1 MKGFLAIVRL
11 TCRSAIRS
19 NVFRFL
25 LFLLIA
31 SVILVPNTLKGDG
44 TAQGFIQ
51 VMLQYSTAFT
61 AFILSVSVI
70 WLSCSELCT
79 DAENGQLHMIVVK
92 PVSRV
97 VVFAGKFAGVFLIHF
112 VLLVIAFVF
121 IYVFTM
127 FQYARQEFTP
137 QERARLENEVF
148 TGRRAFTPYLGNL
161 DEKVQKELARKVET
175 AKKTGEALPELSGE
189 GRRKYLANLK
199 MEILSREGEVRPG
212 QVRTWYYM
220 GLPKEY
226 NGPVYVGYKA
236 YSGEVG
242 SKNQKIGM
250 GMWVIRYVQK
260 IYDENVKDSSGKP
273 VLKSTQEIPLQMKPE
288 QILTSAYKEFVVP
301 GDVLI
306 HNGTASLGF
315 VNLQSKGS
323 ETMYF
328 QATQSPRLLIRES
341 SFISNYI
348 RAMFVAAMGLFVL
361 GVISCSFA
369 GFLSMP
375 TAVFLTLSYI
385 LAGLFSSYL
394 GANLDFSP
402 DMEFLDAV
410 GAGLAFVMSNLLI
423 SVQSFA
429 VSDYL
434 ATGTLIE
441 YGLMLHLFFVNM
453 IIKVLPVCLLGV
465 YLYYRRELALA
476 MKQ

>member
-1 MKGFLAIVRL
+1 MKGFLAIVKL

-25 LFLLIA
+25 LFLLIV

-61 AFILSVSVI
+61 AFILSVSII

-92 PVSRV
+92 PVSRITI
-97 VVFAGKFAGVFLIHF
+97 FAGKFTGVFLIHF

-121 IYVFTM
+121 IYIFTM

-161 DEKVQKELARKVET
+161 DEKVQKELARRVES
-175 AKKTGEALPELSGE
+175 AKRTGEALPELTGE

-199 MEILSREGEVRPG
+199 MEILSKEGEVRSG
-212 QVRTWYYM
+212 QTKTWYYM

-226 NGPVYVGYKA
+226 KGPVYVGFKI

-250 GMWVIRYVQK
+250 GMWLIRYVQK

-273 VLKSTQEIPLQMKPE
+273 VLKGTQEIPLQMAPE
-288 QILTSAYKEFVVP
+288 QILTSAYKEFTVP

-306 HNGTASLGF
+306 HDGTASLGF
-315 VNLQSKGS
+315 VNLQNKDS
-323 ETMYF
+323 ETMFF
-328 QATQSPRLLIRES
+328 QVTQSPRLLIRET

-348 RAMFVAAMGLFVL
+348 RAMFVVAMGLFVL
-361 GVISCSFA
+361 GMISCSFA

-394 GANLDFSP
+394 GANLDLSP
-402 DMEFLDAV
+402 GAEFLDV
-410 GAGLAFVMSNLLI
+410 AGGVLAFAMSHLLI

-441 YGLMLHLFFVNM
+441 YGMMLHLLFVNM

-465 YLYYRRELALA
+465 YLYHRRELALA